1 MVEPKRGE
9 GLTCAW
15 LHNSGYPL
23 KVFLTA
29 SLIAV
34 LVLAPKILQ
43 KQTLSDDADK
53 TVHSNFRKLK
63 MLVDTL
69 VLAVNP
75 KFYKGGRSGSLAIA
89 VLVLAPLKKPPYIQS
104 L

>member
-1 MVEPKRGE
+1 MCE
-9 GLTCAW
+9 GCTILVT
-15 LHNSGYPL
+15 PL

-63 MLVDTL
+63 ILVDTL

-89 VLVLAPLKKPPYIQS
+89 VLVLAPKKKPPYIQS
-104 L
+104 F